1 VSTSHRIGYRRPRA
15 GDINALMAV
24 ETECFDSY
32 YKAHR
37 FSERQF
43 RYYLRNP
50 NTIAM
55 VATKGGDIV
64 GYILGVMQRGRRR
77 HISRLYSIAAVS
89 RVRRRGIGR
98 RLLRKFIR
106 AAKQGGASR
115 VSLEV
120 AVENRIGRKL
130 FEAEGFRQTRMM
142 PNYYGKRHDGI
153 RMERPI

>member
-1 VSTSHRIGYRRPRA
+1 MSTSHRIAYRRPRDS
-15 GDINALMAV
+15 DIHALLAV
-24 ETECFDSY
+24 ETECFVSY

-43 RYYLRNP
+43 RYYLKNP
-50 NTIAM
+50 NTIAA
-55 VATKGGDIV
+55 VATMGGDIV

-106 AAKQGGASR
+106 TAKQGGARR

-120 AVENRIGRKL
+120 AVENKIGRKL
-130 FEAEGFRQTRMM
+130 FEAEGFLLTRMM
-142 PNYYGKRHDGI
+142 PNYYGKRHAGI
-153 RMERPI
+153 RMQRPI